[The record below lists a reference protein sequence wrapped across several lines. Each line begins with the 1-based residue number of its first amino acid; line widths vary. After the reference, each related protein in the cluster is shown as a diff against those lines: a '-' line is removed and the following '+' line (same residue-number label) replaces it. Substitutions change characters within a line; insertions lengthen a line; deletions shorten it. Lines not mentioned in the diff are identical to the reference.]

1 MSKNKNMKPRI
12 AFACLLLAGLPL
24 TGNAQTQ
31 NPMAESLVKVGGQAE
46 VVAQVCSQASEN
58 ELRQAKEKQKNLAI
72 QSVGISE
79 AQFNQWY
86 DQGYQEAHARWQTM
100 NASERQKACSKV
112 LEMAQP
118 ISR

>member
-1 MSKNKNMKPRI
+1 MNLRI
-12 AFACLLLAGLPL
+12 ASACLFLACLPL
-24 TGNAQTQ
+24 VGNAQTQ

-46 VVAQVCSQASEN
+46 IVAKGCSQASES
-58 ELRQAKEKQKNLAI
+58 ELRQSKEKQKNLAI
-72 QSVGISE
+72 QSMGISE

-86 DQGYQEAHARWQTM
+86 EQGYQEAHARWQSM
-100 NASERQKACSKV
+100 NAAERQEACRKV